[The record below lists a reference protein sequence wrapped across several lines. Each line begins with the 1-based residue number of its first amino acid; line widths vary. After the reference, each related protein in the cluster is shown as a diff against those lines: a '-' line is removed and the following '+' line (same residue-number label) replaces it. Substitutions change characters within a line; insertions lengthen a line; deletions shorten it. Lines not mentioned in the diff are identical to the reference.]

1 MNDGGRGSQLPVGG
15 QPVQTKGT
23 KRAAPRTLKPQSAVL
38 AEFWLRQ
45 LVGPKTSANGS
56 ASSVCW
62 IFHVLKTVLVFH
74 VCFFLS
80 SSRDNRLLES
90 MFPKGSLG

>member
-45 LVGPKTSANGS
+45 LVGPKPSSNGS

-62 IFHVLKTVLVFH
+62 IFHVLKNCVVVSCLLFLVF
-74 VCFFLS
+74 
-80 SSRDNRLLES
+80 
-90 MFPKGSLG
+90 